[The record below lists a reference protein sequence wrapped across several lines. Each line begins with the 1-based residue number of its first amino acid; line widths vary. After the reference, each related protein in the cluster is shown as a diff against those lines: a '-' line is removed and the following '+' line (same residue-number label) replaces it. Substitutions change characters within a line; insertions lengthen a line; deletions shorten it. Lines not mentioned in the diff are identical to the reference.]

1 MHSHYYRNT
10 EHLNQIDIY
19 RIIDL
24 YQVNH
29 PCLQHA
35 LKKIICAGERGSK
48 SFETDVREAVKSLDR
63 ALQMIAEDCNKV
75 NGEG

>member
-1 MHSHYYRNT
+1 MNSHYFRNT
-10 EHLNQIDIY
+10 EHLDHIDIY

-48 SFETDVREAVKSLDR
+48 DYETDVREAIRSLER
-63 ALQMIAEDCNKV
+63 ALQMVAEDCNKV
-75 NGEG
+75 KGDA